1 MGEGFIIGIDQST
14 QGTKALLFD
23 HEGKRILRE
32 DTPHR
37 QLVNEKGWVSHD
49 PDEIYK
55 NTVKTVVRL
64 MERSGIDPGKVAAIG
79 ISNQR
84 ETSLIWDRISGRP
97 LADAVVWQC
106 DRAAQ
111 ICREVEKT
119 GMAEEIRNK
128 TGLTLS
134 PYFPASKFA
143 WLLQNAQ
150 GAGKLAER
158 HQLCFGTVDTWL
170 VYRLTGGRSYKTD
183 YSNASRTQLYD
194 IFRLK
199 WDEEICRAFG
209 IDARDLPE
217 VCDSDSLFGETD
229 LEGFF
234 ARPVP
239 IRSVLGDSHGALF
252 GQGCLKPG
260 MIKATYGTGSSV
272 MMNIGNQPVLSRH
285 GVVTSLAWGMG
296 GKVDYVLE
304 GNINYTGA
312 VISWLKDDLELIGS
326 PKETEAL
333 CRRAKENSGLYFVP
347 AFTGLGAPYWDSRA
361 RGALLGVSRADGKAE
376 IVRACVDCIAY
387 QIADV
392 VRAMERDAG
401 MDAGELRVDGGP
413 TGNAYLME
421 FQSGILDTEI
431 LVPDCEELSGLGAA
445 YAAGMA
451 AGLYDEGVFAG
462 IKHRI
467 FAPKMDPAV
476 RERKLEGWKKAVG
489 AVLSLSGQEMEC
501 AGS

>member
-1 MGEGFIIGIDQST
+1 M
-14 QGTKALLFD
+14 LFD

-64 MERSGIDPGKVAAIG
+64 MERSGIDRGKVAAIG

-106 DRAAQ
+106 DRAAR

-170 VYRLTGGRSYKTD
+170 VYRLTGGHSYKTD

-217 VCDSDSLFGETD
+217 V
-229 LEGFF
+229 
-234 ARPVP
+234 
-239 IRSVLGDSHGALF
+239 
-252 GQGCLKPG
+252 
-260 MIKATYGTGSSV
+260 
-272 MMNIGNQPVLSRH
+272 
-285 GVVTSLAWGMG
+285 
-296 GKVDYVLE
+296 
-304 GNINYTGA
+304 
-312 VISWLKDDLELIGS
+312 
-326 PKETEAL
+326 
-333 CRRAKENSGLYFVP
+333 
-347 AFTGLGAPYWDSRA
+347 
-361 RGALLGVSRADGKAE
+361 
-376 IVRACVDCIAY
+376 
-387 QIADV
+387 
-392 VRAMERDAG
+392 
-401 MDAGELRVDGGP
+401 
-413 TGNAYLME
+413 
-421 FQSGILDTEI
+421 
-431 LVPDCEELSGLGAA
+431 
-445 YAAGMA
+445 
-451 AGLYDEGVFAG
+451 
-462 IKHRI
+462 
-467 FAPKMDPAV
+467 
-476 RERKLEGWKKAVG
+476 
-489 AVLSLSGQEMEC
+489 
-501 AGS
+501 